1 MLRPSEELRKDN
13 RPKAT
18 KTTQPLNKLPPYET
32 EKAQTR
38 LVFNVATLAV
48 TGAGKGRPICR
59 QAGGYGGGTWRYQA
73 PEESERECEW
83 QKREREA

>member
-1 MLRPSEELRKDN
+1 MLRPSEQLRKDN

-18 KTTQPLNKLPPYET
+18 KTSQPLNKLPPYET

-48 TGAGKGRPICR
+48 TGAGKGRPICG
-59 QAGGYGGGTWRYQA
+59 QAGAYGGGT
-73 PEESERECEW
+73 
-83 QKREREA
+83 